1 MILFLFGGGWGLWK
15 GFGILAGSGL
25 ICQGVY
31 KHPDEKHEEMN

>member
-1 MILFLFGGGWGLWK
+1 MILFLFGGGWSLGK